1 MNSTDADN
9 SLQNPVN
16 TMEQTLLAYCRRQG
30 LFRLGD
36 RVIVACSGG
45 ADSMALLCFLLRCKA
60 ELGITVM
67 AAHVDHGIRG
77 EAAHAD
83 ARFVAEFCLSLIHI

>member
-45 ADSMALLCFLLRCKA
+45 ADSMALCHFLAVLQGVSGWELR
-60 ELGITVM
+60 
-67 AAHVDHGIRG
+67 AA
-77 EAAHAD
+77 
-83 ARFVAEFCLSLIHI
+83 L